1 METILQRVKKS
12 IESAIQE
19 EFESFVSEMEV
30 YKNGTRKIKPKT
42 YFGRM
47 DLSIPRTRYC
57 LHYLSNKREHI
68 KHINPA

>member
-1 METILQRVKKS
+1 MYANHVSYFFIPKDYGKTILQRVKKS

-42 YFGRM
+42 YFGRIG
-47 DLSIPRTRYC
+47 LSIPRTR
-57 LHYLSNKREHI
+57 
-68 KHINPA
+68 

>member
-47 DLSIPRTRYC
+47 DLAIPRTR
-57 LHYLSNKREHI
+57 
-68 KHINPA
+68 